1 MLTIRGLNAGYG
13 KFQVLFDVNAEVK
26 KGKILTIVGPNG
38 SGKST
43 LIKTVMGMTKV
54 YSGKITFKNDDITGL
69 STHLV
74 TKRGISYLPQTG
86 NVFSNLTVE
95 ENLMLAG
102 YTLSKEDT
110 KKRISETIEEF
121 PIVKKYL
128 RKKCGFLSGGER
140 QMVAMAMAMIRKPE
154 MILFDEPVASL
165 SPKAA
170 NEVMKKILELN
181 KRGITVV
188 LIEQAAKKALQ
199 IADDALLMTSG
210 KVTYQGSAKNLL
222 AHPELGKV
230 YLGIKSGS

>member
-1 MLTIRGLNAGYG
+1 MITINGLNAGYG
-13 KFQVLFDVNAEVK
+13 KFQVLFDVDVNIK
-26 KGKILTIVGPNG
+26 KGKIVTIVGPNG

-43 LIKTVMGMTKV
+43 LIKSIMGLTKV
-54 YSGKITFKNDDITGL
+54 YSGKILFKDEDITHL
-69 STHLV
+69 PTHLV

-86 NVFSNLTVE
+86 NVFGNLTVE

-110 KKRISETIEEF
+110 KKRITETIEEF

-128 RKKCGFLSGGER
+128 GKKCGFLSGGER

-170 NEVMKKILELN
+170 NEVLKKILELN
-181 KRGITVV
+181 EKGITIV

-199 IADDALLMTSG
+199 LADDAILMTSG
-210 KVTYQGSAKNLL
+210 KVAYKGSAKNLL

-230 YLGIKSGS
+230 YLGIKKGG

>member
-1 MLTIRGLNAGYG
+1 MLEIKGLNAGYG
-13 KFQVLFDVNAEVK
+13 KFQVLFDVDANIK
-26 KGKILTIVGPNG
+26 KGKIVTVVGPNG

-43 LIKTVMGMTKV
+43 LIKSVMGLTKV
-54 YSGKITFKNDDITGL
+54 YSGKILFKDEDITRL
-69 STHLV
+69 PTHLV
-74 TKRGISYLPQTG
+74 TKLGISYLPQTG
-86 NVFSNLTVE
+86 NVFGNLTVE

-110 KKRISETIEEF
+110 RKRVTETIEEF

-128 RKKCGFLSGGER
+128 GKKCGFLSGGER
-140 QMVAMAMAMIRKPE
+140 QMVAMAMAMMRKPE

-170 NEVMKKILELN
+170 NEVVKKILELHE
-181 KRGITVV
+181 KGITIV

-199 IADDALLMTSG
+199 VADEAILMTSG
-210 KVTYQGSAKNLL
+210 KVAYKGNAKYLL

-230 YLGIKSGS
+230 YLGIKRGG

>member
-1 MLTIRGLNAGYG
+1 MLTIKELNAGYG
-13 KFQVLFDVNAEVK
+13 KFQVLFDVDVNIK
-26 KGKILTIVGPNG
+26 KGKIVTIVGPNG

-43 LIKTVMGMTKV
+43 LIKSVMGLTRV
-54 YSGKITFKNDDITGL
+54 YSGKILFKDEDITHL

-86 NVFSNLTVE
+86 NVFGNLTVE

-102 YTLSKEDT
+102 YTLPKEDT
-110 KKRISETIEEF
+110 KKRITEIIEEF

-128 RKKCGFLSGGER
+128 GKKCGFLSGGER
-140 QMVAMAMAMIRKPE
+140 QMVAMAMAMMRSPE

-170 NEVMKKILELN
+170 NEVLKKILELHE
-181 KRGITVV
+181 KGITIV

-199 IADDALLMTSG
+199 LADEAILMTSG
-210 KVTYQGSAKNLL
+210 KVAYKGSAKNLL